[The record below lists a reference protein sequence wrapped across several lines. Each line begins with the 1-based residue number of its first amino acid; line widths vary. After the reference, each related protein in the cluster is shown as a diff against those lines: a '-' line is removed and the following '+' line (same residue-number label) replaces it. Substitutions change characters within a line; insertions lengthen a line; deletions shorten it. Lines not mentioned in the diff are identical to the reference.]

1 MHSFK
6 IQSFI
11 GLLATTI
18 PVAEAAAGLCSKT
31 DSVER
36 DVVVIGGGAA
46 GAHAAVWLRDHGR
59 TVALVEK
66 QDTLGGHTAVYHD
79 PATGTPINVG
89 VQAWMEYKDTF
100 DFVTRMGVAT
110 NGSMHF
116 ASLTSQYVDFQTG
129 QLVDG
134 YAAPSEDAKFAALQV
149 YLDACE
155 KYEDMLLPGFFQFPE
170 PDQIPEDLL
179 MPFGQFVEKYGIAAA
194 VPQLWQSTVQGV
206 GNFMEVPTMYIMQ
219 ASPAPM
225 VRALLGKGAAAV
237 PPSGSLHEL
246 YERIGDF
253 LGDDVQYSS
262 QAVAS
267 TRTEDDGVTVTVQS
281 SIGDDNANCTIH
293 AKRLL
298 IAIEPTAANMAPF
311 DLDDAEREV
320 FAKLGYTTVY
330 AGIVRHPALKVG
342 TSYGN
347 TLPAAAPANYTVY
360 PLPAQVG
367 RFDYLDMTS
376 DMFSFTAV
384 GTDADTPASMRALI
398 GQTIAG
404 MVSTGVAG
412 PAGETE
418 EVEFAAFADHGMMHS
433 RVSAAELR
441 AGFIQAQLGLQG
453 RRSTWYTGAA
463 FTSAFSTVLW
473 EYNNVLLPDVIRDI

>member
-1 MHSFK
+1 MLSYK
-6 IQSFI
+6 IPSAV
-11 GLLATTI
+11 GLLATFL
-18 PVAEAAAGLCSKT
+18 VAEAAAGLCSKV
-31 DSVER
+31 DNVER
-36 DVVVIGGGAA
+36 DVVVVGGGAA
-46 GAHAAVWLRDHGR
+46 GAHAAVWLRDHGK

-66 QDTLGGHTAVYHD
+66 QDTLGGHTSVYHD

-100 DFVTRMGVAT
+100 DFVTRMGVST

-116 ASLTSQYVDFQTG
+116 ASLTSKYIDFRTG
-129 QLVDG
+129 ELVDG
-134 YAAPSEDAKFAALQV
+134 YAAPSEDAKSAALQV

-179 MPFGQFVEKYGIAAA
+179 MPFGKFIDKYGIAAA

-206 GNFMEVPTMYIMQ
+206 GDFMVVPTMYVMQ

-267 TRTEDDGVTVTVQS
+267 TRTADDGVTVTVKS
-281 SIGDDNANCTIH
+281 NVDSKNCTIH

-298 IAIEPTAANMAPF
+298 IAIEPTEANMAPSTS
-311 DLDDAEREV
+311 
-320 FAKLGYTTVY
+320 TTPSAPSSPSWATPPSTPASCATLVEDRHLVRQHTARRG
-330 AGIVRHPALKVG
+330 AGRLHR
-342 TSYGN
+342 
-347 TLPAAAPANYTVY
+347 LPAAGAGGPVR
-360 PLPAQVG
+360 LPGHDGGHVLVHRGGHG
-367 RFDYLDMTS
+367 RGHAREHASADR
-376 DMFSFTAV
+376 
-384 GTDADTPASMRALI
+384 TDRR
-398 GQTIAG
+398 G
-404 MVSTGVAG
+404 
-412 PAGETE
+412 
-418 EVEFAAFADHGMMHS
+418 HG
-433 RVSAAELR
+433 
-441 AGFIQAQLGLQG
+441 GDG
-453 RRSTWYTGAA
+453 RGGCCGGY
-463 FTSAFSTVLW
+463 
-473 EYNNVLLPDVIRDI
+473 

>member
-1 MHSFK
+1 MPSFK
-6 IQSFI
+6 IQSAV
-11 GLLATTI
+11 GLLASFL
-18 PVAEAAAGLCSKT
+18 VAEAAAGLCAKADT
-31 DSVER
+31 VER

-46 GAHAAVWLRDHGR
+46 GAHAAVWLRDHGK

-66 QDTLGGHTAVYHD
+66 KDTLGGHTAVYHD

-100 DFVTRMGVAT
+100 DFVTRMGVST

-116 ASLTSQYVDFQTG
+116 AALTSQYVDFQTG
-129 QLVDG
+129 RPVDG
-134 YAAPSEDAKFAALQV
+134 YVAPADAAKFAALQV

-155 KYEDMLLPGFFQFPE
+155 KYEDMLLPGFFKFP
-170 PDQIPEDLL
+170 PPGQIPEDLL
-179 MPFGQFVEKYGIAAA
+179 MPFGDFVAKHNISAA

-206 GNFMEVPTMYIMQ
+206 GDFMHVPTMYIMQ

-246 YERIGDF
+246 YERVADF

-267 TRTEDDGVTVTVQS
+267 TRTEADGVSVVVQS
-281 SIGDDNANCTIH
+281 SVDDGKNCTIH

-311 DLDDAEREV
+311 DLEPAESDVLNR
-320 FAKLGYTTVY
+320 LGYTTVY

-347 TLPAAAPANYTVY
+347 TLPGAAPADYTVY

-376 DMFSFTAV
+376 DMFSFTA
-384 GTDADTPASMRALI
+384 
-398 GQTIAG
+398 TIED
-404 MVSTGVAG
+404 MVATGVANG
-412 PAGETE
+412 SAQAP
-418 EVEFAAFADHGMMHS
+418 VEFPVFADHGMMHS
-433 RVSAAELR
+433 RVSAEELR
-441 AGFIQAQLGLQG
+441 AGFIQRQLSLQG

-473 EYNNVLLPDVIRDI
+473 EYNNVLLPDVIKGI

>member
-1 MHSFK
+1 MQGFK
-6 IQSFI
+6 IRSVI
-11 GLLATTI
+11 GLLATTF
-18 PVAEAAAGLCSKT
+18 VAEAAAGLCAKG
-31 DSVER
+31 DNVER

-46 GAHAAVWLRDHGR
+46 GAHAAVWLRDHGK

-66 QDTLGGHTAVYHD
+66 QDTLGGHTSVYHD

-100 DFVTRMGVAT
+100 DFVKRMGVST

-116 ASLTSQYVDFQTG
+116 ASLTSKFVDFQTG
-129 QLVDG
+129 KLVNG
-134 YAAPSEDAKFAALQV
+134 YTAPTDDVKFAALQI

-155 KYEDMLLPGFFQFPE
+155 KYEDMLLPGFFKFPD
-170 PDQIPEDLL
+170 PAQIPEDLL
-179 MPFGQFVEKYGIAAA
+179 MPFGQFVDKYGIAAA

-206 GNFMEVPTMYIMQ
+206 GNFMDVPTMYIMQ

-237 PPSGSLHEL
+237 PPSGNLHEL
-246 YERIGDF
+246 FEKVEEF

-267 TRTEDDGVTVTVQS
+267 TRTENDGVSVTIQS
-281 SIGDDNANCTIH
+281 SVGDKANCTIN

-311 DLDDAEREV
+311 DLEDAERAV

-330 AGIVRHPALKVG
+330 AGIVRHPSLKVG

-347 TLPAAAPANYTVY
+347 TLPTAAPSNYTVY

-367 RFDYLDMTS
+367 RFDFLDMTS

-384 GTDADTPASMRALI
+384 GKDTDTPASMRALI
-398 GQTIAG
+398 GKTIEE
-404 MVSTGVAG
+404 MVSTGVVDAAG
-412 PAGETE
+412 AKA
-418 EVEFAAFADHGMMHS
+418 EVEFPAFADHGMMHS
-433 RVSAAELR
+433 RVSAEELR
-441 AGFIQAQLGLQG
+441 GGFIQQQLGLQG
-453 RRSTWYTGAA
+453 KRSTWYTGAA

-473 EYNNVLLPDVIRDI
+473 EYNNVLLPDVIKGI

>member
-1 MHSFK
+1 MQSFK
-6 IQSFI
+6 IQSII
-11 GLLATTI
+11 GLLATSF
-18 PVAEAAAGLCSKT
+18 VAEAAAGLCAKG
-31 DSVER
+31 DNVER

-46 GAHAAVWLRDHGR
+46 GAHAAVWLRDHGK

-66 QDTLGGHTAVYHD
+66 QDTLGGHTSVYHD

-100 DFVTRMGVAT
+100 DFVKRMGVST

-116 ASLTSQYVDFQTG
+116 ASLTSKFVDFQTG
-129 QLVDG
+129 QLVNG
-134 YAAPSEDAKFAALQV
+134 YTAPADDVKFAALQV

-155 KYEDMLLPGFFQFPE
+155 KYEDMLLPGFFKFPD
-170 PDQIPEDLL
+170 PAQIPEDLL
-179 MPFGQFVEKYGIAAA
+179 MPFGQFVDKYGIAAA

-206 GNFMEVPTMYIMQ
+206 GNFMDVPTMYIMQ

-237 PPSGSLHEL
+237 PPSGNLHEL
-246 YERIGDF
+246 FEKIEEF

-267 TRTEDDGVTVTVQS
+267 TRTENDGVSVTIQS
-281 SIGDDNANCTIH
+281 SVGDKANCTIN

-311 DLDDAEREV
+311 DLEDAERAV

-330 AGIVRHPALKVG
+330 AGIVRHPSLK
-342 TSYGN
+342 
-347 TLPAAAPANYTVY
+347 
-360 PLPAQVG
+360 VG
-367 RFDYLDMTS
+367 RFDFLDMTS

-384 GTDADTPASMRALI
+384 GKDADTPASMRALI
-398 GQTIAG
+398 GKTIEE
-404 MVSTGVAG
+404 MVATGVVDAAG
-412 PAGETE
+412 AQAQ
-418 EVEFAAFADHGMMHS
+418 VEFPAFADHGMMHS
-433 RVSAAELR
+433 RVSAEELR
-441 AGFIQAQLGLQG
+441 GGFIQQQLALQG
-453 RRSTWYTGAA
+453 KRSTWYTGAA

-473 EYNNVLLPDVIRDI
+473 EYNNVLLPDVIKGI

>member
-1 MHSFK
+1 MHVPEDADNINTPQKADNYFL
-6 IQSFI
+6 Q
-11 GLLATTI
+11 
-18 PVAEAAAGLCSKT
+18 
-31 DSVER
+31 
-36 DVVVIGGGAA
+36 
-46 GAHAAVWLRDHGR
+46 
-59 TVALVEK
+59 
-66 QDTLGGHTAVYHD
+66 GGHTSVYHD

-100 DFVTRMGVAT
+100 DFVTRMGVST

-116 ASLTSQYVDFQTG
+116 ASLTSKFVDFQTG
-129 QLVDG
+129 QLVNG
-134 YAAPSEDAKFAALQV
+134 YAAPSDDVKFAALQV

-155 KYEDMLLPGFFQFPE
+155 KYEDMLLPGFFQFPD
-170 PDQIPEDLL
+170 PAQIPEDLI
-179 MPFGQFVEKYGIAAA
+179 MPFGQFVDKYGIAAA

-206 GNFMEVPTMYIMQ
+206 GNFLEVPTMYIMQ

-237 PPSGSLHEL
+237 PPSGNLHEL
-246 YERIGDF
+246 FERIEAF

-267 TRTEDDGVTVTVQS
+267 TRTEDDGVSVTIQS
-281 SIGDDNANCTIH
+281 NVVGGGDRVNCTIH

-311 DLDDAEREV
+311 DLADTEREV
-320 FAKLGYTTVY
+320 FDKLGYTTVY
-330 AGIVRHPALKVG
+330 AGIVRHPSLKVG

-367 RFDYLDMTS
+367 RFDFLDMTS

-384 GTDADTPASMRALI
+384 GKDTDTPASMRALI
-398 GQTIAG
+398 GKTIEG
-404 MVSTGVAG
+404 MASTGVVDGA
-412 PAGETE
+412 AS
-418 EVEFAAFADHGMMHS
+418 EVEFPAFADHGMMHS
-433 RVSAAELR
+433 RVSAEELR
-441 AGFIQAQLGLQG
+441 GGFIQRQLALQG
-453 RRSTWYTGAA
+453 KRSTWYTGAA

-473 EYNNVLLPDVIRDI
+473 EYNNVLLPDVIKGI

>member
-1 MHSFK
+1 MRSFK
-6 IQSFI
+6 TQSFI
-11 GLLATTI
+11 GLLATLS
-18 PVAEAAAGLCSKT
+18 VAEAAAGLCSKA

-46 GAHAAVWLRDHGR
+46 GAHAAVWLRDHGK

-100 DFVTRMGVAT
+100 DFVTRMGVST

-116 ASLTSQYVDFQTG
+116 ATLTSQYVDFQTG
-129 QLVDG
+129 KRVDG
-134 YAAPSEDAKFAALQV
+134 YAAPAEDAKFAALQV

-155 KYEDMLLPGFFQFPE
+155 KYENMLLPGFFKFPE

-179 MPFGQFVEKYGIAAA
+179 MSFGQFVDKYDIAAA

-206 GNFMEVPTMYIMQ
+206 GNFMDVPTMYIMQ

-237 PPSGSLHEL
+237 PPSGNLHEL
-246 YERIGDF
+246 YERIGEF

-281 SIGDDNANCTIH
+281 SVDNANCTIH

-298 IAIEPTAANMAPF
+298 IAIEPTEANMAPF
-311 DLDDAEREV
+311 DLEDAERDV

-330 AGIVRHPALKVG
+330 AGIVRHPSLKVG

-347 TLPAAAPANYTVY
+347 TLPAAAPTNYTVY
-360 PLPAQVG
+360 PLPAQIG

-384 GTDADTPASMRALI
+384 GTDTDTPASMRALI
-398 GQTIAG
+398 GKTIAG
-404 MVSTGVAG
+404 MVSTGVANG
-412 PAGETE
+412 SSAAAAA
-418 EVEFAAFADHGMMHS
+418 EVEFPAFADHGLMHS

-441 AGFIQAQLGLQG
+441 GGFIQEQLALQG

-473 EYNNVLLPDVIRDI
+473 EYNNVLLPEVIRGI

>member
-1 MHSFK
+1 MKADSHCAPSTADDY
-6 IQSFI
+6 
-11 GLLATTI
+11 LL
-18 PVAEAAAGLCSKT
+18 
-31 DSVER
+31 
-36 DVVVIGGGAA
+36 
-46 GAHAAVWLRDHGR
+46 
-59 TVALVEK
+59 
-66 QDTLGGHTAVYHD
+66 QGGHTSVYHD
-79 PATGTPINVG
+79 PATGKPINVG

-100 DFVTRMGVAT
+100 DFVTRMGVST

-116 ASLTSQYVDFQTG
+116 ASLTSKFVDFQTG
-129 QLVDG
+129 RLVDG
-134 YAAPSEDAKFAALQV
+134 YAAPANDAKFAALQV

-155 KYEDMLLPGFFQFPE
+155 KYENMLLPGFFDFPD
-170 PDQIPEDLL
+170 PAQIPEDLL
-179 MPFGQFVEKYGIAAA
+179 MPFGQFVDKYGIAAA

-206 GNFMEVPTMYIMQ
+206 GNFMDVPTMYVMQ

-237 PPSGSLHEL
+237 PPSGNLHEL
-246 YERIGDF
+246 FERIEEF

-267 TRTEDDGVTVTVQS
+267 TRTEDDGVSVTIQS
-281 SIGDDNANCTIH
+281 SIDNANCTVH

-298 IAIEPTAANMAPF
+298 LAVEPTAANTAPF
-311 DLDDAEREV
+311 DLDDAERAV
-320 FAKLGYTTVY
+320 FAQLGYTTVY
-330 AGIVRHPALKVG
+330 AGIVRHPSLQVG

-367 RFDYLDMTS
+367 RFDYLDTTA

-384 GTDADTPASMRALI
+384 GRADDTPASMRALI
-398 GQTIAG
+398 GRAIAG

-412 PAGETE
+412 AEADAAGAPA
-418 EVEFAAFADHGMMHS
+418 EVEFPAFADHGLMHS

-441 AGFIQAQLGLQG
+441 GGFIQRQLGLQG

-473 EYNNVLLPDVIRDI
+473 EYNNVLLPHVIKGT

>member
-6 IQSFI
+6 IQSAV
-11 GLLATTI
+11 GLLATCL
-18 PVAEAAAGLCSKT
+18 VSEVAAGLCSKS
-31 DSVER
+31 DAVER

-46 GAHAAVWLRDHGR
+46 GSHAAVWLRDHGK

-66 QDTLGGHTAVYHD
+66 QDTLGGHTSVYHD

-100 DFVTRMGVAT
+100 DFVKRMGVST

-116 ASLTSQYVDFQTG
+116 ASLKSQYVDFQTG
-129 QLVDG
+129 KRVDG
-134 YAAPSEDAKFAALQV
+134 YVAPADAAKFAALQV

-155 KYEDMLLPGFFQFPE
+155 KYESMLLPGFFNFPE
-170 PDQIPEDLL
+170 PANIPEDLL
-179 MPFGQFVEKYGIAAA
+179 MPFGQFVDKYGIAAA

-206 GNFMEVPTMYIMQ
+206 GNFLDVPTMYIMQ

-237 PPSGSLHEL
+237 PPSGNLHEL
-246 YERIGDF
+246 YERIGEF

-281 SIGDDNANCTIH
+281 NTDNKNCTIT
-293 AKRLL
+293 AKRLV
-298 IAIEPTAANMAPF
+298 IAIEPTADNMAPF
-311 DLDDAEREV
+311 DLEPFESDV
-320 FAKLGYTTVY
+320 LGKLGYTTVY
-330 AGIVRHPALKVG
+330 AGIVRHPSLKVG

-347 TLPAAAPANYTVY
+347 TLPGAAPANYTVY
-360 PLPAQVG
+360 PLPAQIG
-367 RFDYLDMTS
+367 RFDYLDMTT

-384 GTDADTPASMRALI
+384 GTDKDTPASMRALI
-398 GQTIAG
+398 GKTIEG
-404 MVSTGVAG
+404 MVATGVAG
-412 PAGETE
+412 GNDARSQ
-418 EVEFAAFADHGMMHS
+418 VEFPAFADHGMMHS
-433 RVSAAELR
+433 RISAEELR
-441 AGFIQAQLGLQG
+441 AGFIQEQLSLQG

-473 EYNNVLLPDVIRDI
+473 EYNNVLLPDVIKDI

>member
-1 MHSFK
+1 MKS
-6 IQSFI
+6 IV
-11 GLLATTI
+11 GLLATSF
-18 PVAEAAAGLCSKT
+18 VADAAAGLCSKG
-31 DSVER
+31 DNVER

-46 GAHAAVWLRDHGR
+46 GAHAAVWLRDHDK

-66 QDTLGGHTAVYHD
+66 EDTLGGHTSVYRD

-100 DFVTRMGVAT
+100 DFVTRMGVST

-116 ASLTSQYVDFQTG
+116 ASLTSKFVDFQTG

-134 YAAPSEDAKFAALQV
+134 YAAPTDDAKFAALQV

-155 KYEDMLLPGFFQFPE
+155 KYEDMLLPGFFNFPD
-170 PDQIPEDLL
+170 PAQIPEDLL
-179 MPFGQFVEKYGIAAA
+179 MPFGQFVDKYGIATA

-206 GNFMEVPTMYIMQ
+206 GNFMDVPTMYIMQ

-237 PPSGSLHEL
+237 PPSGNLHEL
-246 YERIGDF
+246 FERIEEF

-262 QAVAS
+262 QAVVS
-267 TRTEDDGVTVTVQS
+267 TRTEDDGVSVTIQS
-281 SIGDDNANCTIH
+281 NVDNTNCTIN

-311 DLDDAEREV
+311 DLEDAERDV
-320 FAKLGYTTVY
+320 FDKLGYTTVY
-330 AGIVRHPALKVG
+330 AGIVRHPSLKVG

-384 GTDADTPASMRALI
+384 GKDTDTPASMRALI
-398 GQTIAG
+398 GQTIEG
-404 MVSTGVAG
+404 MVSTGVADASAG
-412 PAGETE
+412 PQA
-418 EVEFAAFADHGMMHS
+418 EVEFPAFADHGLMHS
-433 RVSAAELR
+433 RVSAEELR
-441 AGFIQAQLGLQG
+441 GGFIQRQLGLQG
-453 RRSTWYTGAA
+453 KRSTWYTGAA

-473 EYNNVLLPDVIRDI
+473 EYNNVLLPDVVKGI